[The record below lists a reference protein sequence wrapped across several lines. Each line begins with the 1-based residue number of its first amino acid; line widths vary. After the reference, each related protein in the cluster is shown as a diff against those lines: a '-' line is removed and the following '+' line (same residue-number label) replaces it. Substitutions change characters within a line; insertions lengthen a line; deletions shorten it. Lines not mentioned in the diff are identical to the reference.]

1 MGVRL
6 AVLEDC
12 EAIIALWESCALTRP
27 WNDAESDFRQAVL
40 GQTSDILILEEQ
52 EQPVASAMV
61 GFDGHRGW
69 VYYLA
74 VEPSGQ
80 KSGLGRRVMCAA
92 EEYLREQGAVK
103 IQLMVRTE
111 NSSACAF
118 YKSLGYEQ
126 QPVLTFGRRL
136 KP

>member
-1 MGVRL
+1 MGVRQ
-6 AVLEDC
+6 ASLEDC
-12 EAIIALWESCALTRP
+12 EAVVALWESCALTRP
-27 WNDAESDFRQAVL
+27 WNDAESDFKQAVV
-40 GQTSDILILEEQ
+40 GKTSDVLILEGNEQ
-52 EQPVASAMV
+52 MVASAMV

-74 VEPSGQ
+74 VEPSRQ
-80 KSGLGRRVMCAA
+80 KGGLGRQIMSAA
-92 EEYLREQGAVK
+92 EEYLREQGAAK
-103 IQLMVRTE
+103 IQLMVRSE

-136 KP
+136 EP